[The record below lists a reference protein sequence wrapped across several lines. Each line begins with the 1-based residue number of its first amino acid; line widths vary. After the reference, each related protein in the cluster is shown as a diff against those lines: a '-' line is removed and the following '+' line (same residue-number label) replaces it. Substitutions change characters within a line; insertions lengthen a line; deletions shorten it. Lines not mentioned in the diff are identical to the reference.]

1 MRAANETNL
10 ERVLHNLT
18 PHPPKTPDVGECMD
32 EVRWSARMFAEA
44 LCENCPSS
52 RELSMALTALEDS
65 CMYAIAAIARNQGD

>member
-18 PHPPKTPDVGECMD
+18 LHPPKTPIAGELMD
-32 EVRWSARMFAEA
+32 EVRATAKQLARV

>member
-1 MRAANETNL
+1 MRALGETDL

-18 PHPPKTPDVGECMD
+18 PHPPKTPEVEDGMD
-32 EVRWSARMFAEA
+32 EVREGARWFAA
-44 LCENCPSS
+44 VLCDCCPPS